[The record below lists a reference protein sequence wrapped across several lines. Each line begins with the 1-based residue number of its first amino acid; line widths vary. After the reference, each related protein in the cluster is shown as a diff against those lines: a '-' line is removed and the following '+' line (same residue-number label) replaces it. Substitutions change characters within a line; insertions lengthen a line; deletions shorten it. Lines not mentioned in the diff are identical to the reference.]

1 MKKTICLVLI
11 TLLSISSFAQ
21 EIPFKIQ
28 KSEVFKD
35 EFKESQIV
43 LSEEDGNGGILII
56 RSYKGN
62 GISPNAGYYFEHYD
76 GNLKLIKEYDFQ
88 IKHPISQKTPIVL
101 GIFRLENRIQ
111 IIEMFYDINEK
122 SYICM
127 ANSIRA
133 NDFILEKKELFYLF
147 ISGKLVATIEKEEV
161 AIDLFERIGLGLDA
175 KFVIMKKTSD

>member
-1 MKKTICLVLI
+1 MKKIICLSLI

-43 LSEEDGNGGILII
+43 LSEEDGNGGVLII

-62 GISPNAGYYFEHYD
+62 GIFPNAGYYFEHYD
-76 GNLKLIKEYDFQ
+76 GDLKLIKEYDFQ
-88 IKHPISQKTPIVL
+88 IKHPPSQKTPIVL
-101 GIFRLENRIQ
+101 GVFRLENKIQ

-122 SYICM
+122 SYICI

-133 NDFILEKKELFYLF
+133 NDFFLEKKNYF
-147 ISGKLVATIEKEEV
+147 
-161 AIDLFERIGLGLDA
+161 DLHVT
-175 KFVIMKKTSD
+175 K